1 MPLTDEQKTIV
12 KATIPILETG
22 GEVLTKHF
30 YGVMLSEFPE
40 VVPFFNKTHQR
51 TGDQPRALAHA
62 VLMYAKHIDRL
73 EAIGGVAA
81 QIINKHV
88 ALAVR
93 ADHYPIVGQCLL
105 RSIRE
110 VLGADVA
117 TDAVLEAWGAA
128 YQQLADI
135 LIAAEEAVYKKNEE
149 AVGGWRNTRE
159 FELARKEQESSEIT
173 SFYFAPSDKGVVMT
187 YQPGQY
193 LGVQVHLDGV
203 EVRRNYSLS
212 QLPNGKEY
220 RLTIKK
226 EDGGV
231 ISNHIHNMA
240 IGDKIHLIPP
250 VGEFVYTEST
260 KPLVLIGAGIGLT
273 PLMPMLEHALATSTR
288 SITFIHTSRNKD
300 VQAFRAAIDALAA
313 ANADRLTVHHH
324 YSQEQGRLNEE
335 SLRALVPAA
344 NEGVAD
350 FDAYFVGPKDFMAD
364 VKKAMLAH
372 GVPAGQIKF
381 EFFGPAQRI

>member
-51 TGDQPRALAHA
+51 SGDQPRALAHA

-73 EAIGGVAA
+73 EAIGGLAA

-110 VLGADVA
+110 VLGVDVA
-117 TDAVLEAWGAA
+117 TDAVLDAWGAA

-159 FELARKEQESSEIT
+159 FELIRKEQESSEIA
-173 SFYFAPSDKGVVMT
+173 SFHFAPTDKGVVIA

-193 LGVQVHLDGV
+193 LGVQVHLEGV

-220 RLTIKK
+220 RLSIKR

-231 ISNHIHNMA
+231 ISNYIHNMA
-240 IGDKIHLIPP
+240 IGDKIFLIPP
-250 VGEFVYTEST
+250 AGEFVYTKSE

-273 PLMPMLEHALATSTR
+273 PLLPMLEHALQESN
-288 SITFIHTSRNKD
+288 SHITFIHTARNKD
-300 VQAFRAAIDALAA
+300 VQAFRGFVDNLAA
-313 ANADRLTVHHH
+313 SNTERLTVHHH
-324 YSQEQGRLNEE
+324 YSQEQGRLDEE
-335 SLRALVPAA
+335 KLRALLPVP
-344 NEGVAD
+344 EAD
-350 FDAYFVGPKDFMAD
+350 FDAYFVGPKAFMSD
-364 VKKAMLAH
+364 VKKALLAH
-372 GVPAGQIKF
+372 GVPEAQIHF

>member
-1 MPLTDEQKTIV
+1 MPLTEEQKTIV

-51 TGDQPRALAHA
+51 SGDQPRALAHA

-110 VLGADVA
+110 VLGAEVA

-159 FELARKEQESSEIT
+159 FELVRKEQESSEIA
-173 SFYFAPSDKGVVMT
+173 SFYFAPSDKGAVMH

-193 LGVQVHLDGV
+193 LGVQVHLDGI

-220 RLTIKK
+220 RLSIKK

-250 VGEFVYTEST
+250 AGEFVYIESA

-273 PLMPMLEHALATSTR
+273 PLLPMLEHALATSSR
-288 SITFIHTSRNKD
+288 KITYVHTARNKD
-300 VQAFRAAIDALAA
+300 VEAFRAFVDNLAA
-313 ANADRLTVHHH
+313 THGDRLTVHHH
-324 YSQEQGRLNEE
+324 YSQEQGRLKEDT
-335 SLRALVPAA
+335 LRALLPGP
-344 NEGVAD
+344 EAD
-350 FDAYFVGPKDFMAD
+350 IEAFFVGPKDFMAD
-364 VKKAMLAH
+364 VKKNLIGY
-372 GVPAGQIKF
+372 GVPEAQIHF